1 MTHGWDPR
9 ALRGA
14 SLPCHCPP
22 SPPSRVPPTGL
33 SHVGWGLPGCADG
46 PLVYMPE
53 AGQVLDG
60 GCGEGEDGAQ
70 KAPAEE
76 QTSTVS

>member
-1 MTHGWDPR
+1 M
-9 ALRGA
+9 
-14 SLPCHCPP
+14 
-22 SPPSRVPPTGL
+22 PPTGL

-60 GCGEGEDGAQ
+60 GCGEGEDEDGAQ